1 MGNGSMAA
9 CFFKS
14 LTIFS
19 FFVFSAGIAQ
29 EFPDSI
35 PMNEI
40 RVLASH
46 NSYKV
51 EPTARTMK
59 FINRFKSALG
69 EENQPFQLSYSHVP
83 ISDQLSTYHIRGLE
97 LDVYNDPKGGRYF
110 KHRLNLFIPK
120 QRIREEKYTKLKEP
134 GFKIIHIPDID
145 YQTNYLTLADALEEL
160 NAWSLSNPTHA
171 PIFVNIELKGSA
183 LGDEAGILRLFGYKK
198 AIPFDRISLMQMD
211 SLLKEK
217 LSTLFTTTE
226 FRANEKTL
234 QSRIK
239 NQGWPTIGAVRGR
252 IFVIIQGSGAQ
263 HYPSNAGAFVYGNPE
278 NPDCIFLLYDD
289 PFQYEELT
297 KQMRTT
303 HMIRTR
309 TDAGTI
315 EARAN
320 DYSRLKKS
328 LEIGA
333 QILSTDYYK
342 KDPNIGPFVIPFIGF
357 LGN

>member
-1 MGNGSMAA
+1 MGSGSMAA
-9 CFFKS
+9 CIFKS
-14 LTIFS
+14 LTILG
-19 FFVFSAGIAQ
+19 FFVFSSGIAQ

-46 NSYKV
+46 NSYKIQ
-51 EPTARTMK
+51 PTARTMK
-59 FINRFKSALG
+59 FINRFKSVLG
-69 EENQPFQLSYSHVP
+69 EENQPFQLAYSHIP
-83 ISDQLSTYHIRGLE
+83 IPEQLSAYHIRGLE

-110 KHRLNLFIPK
+110 KHRLNFFIPK
-120 QRIREEKYTKLKEP
+120 QRIREEKYKALKEP

-145 YQTNYLTLADALEEL
+145 YQTNYLTLSAALEEL
-160 NAWSLSNPTHA
+160 DAWSLSNPTHA

-183 LGDEAGILRLFGYKK
+183 LGDEAGILRFFGFKK
-198 AIPFDRISLMQMD
+198 AIPFDRTSLNQMD
-211 SLLKEK
+211 SLFQEK
-217 LSTLFTTTE
+217 LSTLYTTTE

-239 NQGWPTIGAVRGR
+239 IQGWPTVGAVRGR
-252 IFVIIQGSGAQ
+252 IFVIIQGSGSQ
-263 HYPSNAGAFVYGNPE
+263 HYPTSGGAFVYGNTE

-289 PFQYEELT
+289 PLQYEELT
-297 KQMRTT
+297 KQMRSS

-320 DYSRLKKS
+320 DYSRLTKA

-342 KDPNIGPFVIPFIGF
+342 KDPNIGPFVIPFVGF
-357 LGN
+357 LGD